1 MPPITNSR
9 QLPADWLPLQAYIFI
24 NNSQTLQPSYTNKDG
39 NVRRQAPTYTT
50 VRVSTSVEINYVI
63 SILAVN
69 LLEHNCKIFVKTLD
83 VLTSKPCFA
92 IMGTHVD
99 WHLPSLTT
107 ELRAEIADFF
117 QQGHSEGKWEK
128 MAEFNNRTP
137 PLLSFKLQKM
147 KAPKASERVSDKD
160 QEFMD
165 YYHNLRSVI
174 AVEEPDGNYE
184 WACTVLE
191 DFRKAGLLKV
201 LVSRMA
207 TVKILPGNE
216 TLLRDINEYTRSLKY
231 QMILNSQ
238 TSLTRMDSVL
248 SMHSAV
254 VVEVVEGSK
263 RPYKKTHL
271 KRELLSLRLAPTKE
285 GEGNP
290 YIEGAQYVIDSGSPH
305 GVGSVLLM
313 HLNTDEVQD
322 MISNLCDSPAS

>member
-1 MPPITNSR
+1 
-9 QLPADWLPLQAYIFI
+9 
-24 NNSQTLQPSYTNKDG
+24 
-39 NVRRQAPTYTT
+39 
-50 VRVSTSVEINYVI
+50 
-63 SILAVN
+63 
-69 LLEHNCKIFVKTLD
+69 
-83 VLTSKPCFA
+83 
-92 IMGTHVD
+92 
-99 WHLPSLTT
+99 
-107 ELRAEIADFF
+107 
-117 QQGHSEGKWEK
+117 
-128 MAEFNNRTP
+128 
-137 PLLSFKLQKM
+137 M
-147 KAPKASERVSDKD
+147 KAPKASEKVSDKD

-174 AVEEPDGNYE
+174 AVEVPDGDYE

-216 TLLRDINEYTRSLKY
+216 TLLRDINKYTRSLKY

-290 YIEGAQYVIDSGSPH
+290 YIEGAQYVIDSSSPH
-305 GVGSVLLM
+305 GGGR
-313 HLNTDEVQD
+313 
-322 MISNLCDSPAS
+322 CY